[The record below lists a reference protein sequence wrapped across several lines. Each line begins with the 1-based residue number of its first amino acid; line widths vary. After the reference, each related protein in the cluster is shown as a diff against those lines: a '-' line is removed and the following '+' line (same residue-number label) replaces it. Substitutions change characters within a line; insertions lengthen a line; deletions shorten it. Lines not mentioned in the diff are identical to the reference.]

1 MTWDLLGFIYCLP
14 CDSPRFLQMAR
25 HCGFFPGCN
34 MNFVKRRRK
43 GIGCCSME
51 FTPRW
56 GDLHRHELPIRNG
69 GFSWEYGSNV
79 GKTMPQTTFFEWFI
93 PSRKMLMTGG
103 WCKWHCFPDFS
114 PYQFHQSMWN
124 QTDEDDAFRS
134 KNFKLLSPNIWALN
148 ADRNAERNAMRK
160 ERGGACLHD
169 VWV

>member
-1 MTWDLLGFIYCLP
+1 MIRRDFSKW
-14 CDSPRFLQMAR
+14 
-25 HCGFFPGCN
+25 PG
-34 MNFVKRRRK
+34 
-43 GIGCCSME
+43 
-51 FTPRW
+51 TA
-56 GDLHRHELPIRNG
+56 
-69 GFSWEYGSNV
+69 GFSRGATWTLWRGGAKESDVVPWNSHHDEGTFIAMSFPYGMGVSYGSMGV
-79 GKTMPQTTFFEWFI
+79 MWVKQCHKPLFFEWFI